1 LVLVLTALLL
11 AESVPVLDEP
21 VGVEGATDTEVTI
34 DGLAEAEVVEFE
46 AVDALAPL
54 AELPPPPTG
63 GGTTLDWSTRVP
75 IPQGILSPVP
85 G

>member
-1 LVLVLTALLL
+1 LLGVELVLVLVLTALLL

-21 VGVEGATDTEVTI
+21 VGVEGATDTEVII

-54 AELPPPPTG
+54 ALELPPPPTG
-63 GGTTLDWSTRVP
+63 GGTTLD
-75 IPQGILSPVP
+75 
-85 G
+85 